1 MIFSGSS
8 KYKRERFNPFSLAAT
23 LAKSVSLTA
32 PYVIVVVIVVV
43 VPVAIRKFQ
52 FDPVVVGAING
63 AKLFF
68 H

>member
-1 MIFSGSS
+1 MLCLELS
-8 KYKRERFNPFSLAAT
+8 KYRRKRLSSILSCCHT
-23 LAKSVSLTA
+23 GKSVSLTA

-43 VPVAIRKFQ
+43 VPVAITKIHVN
-52 FDPVVVGAING
+52 PVVVGAIHG